1 MREQDSVAAYLVQAA
16 LHRLRD
22 NPARLQQVLAAA
34 GIDAAALTAP
44 NAQVPAAAVSRFWL
58 AMSAELG
65 DEFFGFDSHGLPN
78 GSFALICRGLIQ
90 ESNLGKALP
99 RCLQYLG
106 LFIHDIRATLEVRNG
121 QAVIRLTS
129 ELTDPTLKGPAEE
142 IFLSIVLGVMC
153 WLVGRR
159 IPLNRSRFSTPA
171 PAGQTTPWHWGPLV
185 EYDGAQSEVAFEA
198 SYLRLPVIQDG
209 ASLRAFLR
217 SCPQWLVVR
226 FRNDSGLASQLF
238 RALRSQPSDQ
248 WPTLAAIARARGL
261 GEQVLRRQL
270 AKEGFTYQEI
280 KHEVRRAL
288 VFNLLRDRQLSISE
302 IAVRAG
308 FQEPSAFHRLFR
320 RWTGQSPGQF
330 RSQLH
335 PPPRS

>member
-16 LHRLRD
+16 VHRLRD
-22 NPARLQQVLAAA
+22 NPLRLQQVLAAA
-34 GIDAAALTAP
+34 GIDATALAAP

-90 ESNLGKALP
+90 EANLGKALP

-121 QAVIRLTS
+121 QAIVRLTT
-129 ELTDPTLKGPAEE
+129 ELADPTLKGPAEE

-159 IPLNRSRFSTPA
+159 IPLNRSLFGTHA
-171 PAGQTTPWHWGPLV
+171 PAGETAPWHWGPLV
-185 EYDGAQSEVAFEA
+185 EYGGAQTEVAFEA

-209 ASLRAFLR
+209 ASLRTFLR

-226 FRNDSGLASQLF
+226 FRNDTGMVARIF
-238 RALRSQPSDQ
+238 RALRNLPSDE
-248 WPTLAAIARARGL
+248 WPTLKAMARSDGIS
-261 GEQVLRRQL
+261 EQVLRRRL
-270 AKEGFTYQEI
+270 IKEGFTFQEI
-280 KHEVRRAL
+280 KHEARRAL
-288 VFNLLRDRQLSISE
+288 VFSLLRDPGLSISE
-302 IAVRAG
+302 IATLAG
-308 FQEPSAFHRLFR
+308 FQEPSAFHRIFR
-320 RWTGQSPGQF
+320 RWTGESPGQF
-330 RSQLH
+330 RSRLH
-335 PPPRS
+335 

>member
-1 MREQDSVAAYLVQAA
+1 M
-16 LHRLRD
+16 
-22 NPARLQQVLAAA
+22 
-34 GIDAAALTAP
+34 AP
-44 NAQVPAAAVSRFWL
+44 RCAPSCAAVRSGWWC
-58 AMSAELG
+58 
-65 DEFFGFDSHGLPN
+65 GF
-78 GSFALICRGLIQ
+78 
-90 ESNLGKALP
+90 
-99 RCLQYLG
+99 
-106 LFIHDIRATLEVRNG
+106 ATT
-121 QAVIRLTS
+121 AAW
-129 ELTDPTLKGPAEE
+129 P
-142 IFLSIVLGVMC
+142 
-153 WLVGRR
+153 RR
-159 IPLNRSRFSTPA
+159 I
-171 PAGQTTPWHWGPLV
+171 
-185 EYDGAQSEVAFEA
+185 
-198 SYLRLPVIQDG
+198 
-209 ASLRAFLR
+209 
-217 SCPQWLVVR
+217 
-226 FRNDSGLASQLF
+226 F

-248 WPTLAAIARARGL
+248 WPTLAAIARTRGL